1 MSFLQGLAEFFT
13 PERVYPFAANFLRF
27 CFILVF
33 AYVANRIAGR
43 VIRGLRMR
51 IVTAMQEAAGG
62 TTTELDKRAC
72 TIIAIV
78 GKVVTVAIWAVAV
91 VMALRE
97 IGFDI
102 GPLLAGAGVAGL
114 AIGFGA
120 QNLVRDVI
128 SGLFMLLENQIRVN
142 DIAIVNGTGG
152 VVEEV
157 NLRTTVL
164 RSLDGVVHVFP
175 NGNIQT
181 LANMTRKFSFYV
193 FDVGVAYKEDTDRV
207 TEVLVGLAEE
217 MMQEE
222 AYKDDIF
229 EPLEV
234 LGVDKFADSAVVIKT
249 RLKTRPLH
257 QFRIGREMNRR
268 IKKKFDEL
276 GIEIP
281 FPHRSVYFGE
291 ASAPFRVDSGPNRD
305 LVKAVV
311 REVLAERDLGR
322 AKAEAKQ
329 E

>member
-128 SGLFMLLENQIRVN
+128 SGLFMLLENQIRVK
-142 DIAIVNGTGG
+142 GG
-152 VVEEV
+152 LGECVRDHRTREEEEQQ
-157 NLRTTVL
+157 N
-164 RSLDGVVHVFP
+164 
-175 NGNIQT
+175 
-181 LANMTRKFSFYV
+181 
-193 FDVGVAYKEDTDRV
+193 KE
-207 TEVLVGLAEE
+207 
-217 MMQEE
+217 
-222 AYKDDIF
+222 
-229 EPLEV
+229 
-234 LGVDKFADSAVVIKT
+234 
-249 RLKTRPLH
+249 
-257 QFRIGREMNRR
+257 
-268 IKKKFDEL
+268 
-276 GIEIP
+276 
-281 FPHRSVYFGE
+281 
-291 ASAPFRVDSGPNRD
+291 
-305 LVKAVV
+305 
-311 REVLAERDLGR
+311 
-322 AKAEAKQ
+322 
-329 E
+329 